1 MHVSYFHG
9 TKGDYVQ
16 VVSHKDQDQKLKA
29 LGFVRSVDDL
39 PDGNS
44 PADEQV
50 ETQVS
55 GPKQIDVRS
64 AVRGCIDKDEVEA
77 LILSTIGVD
86 IDKRGSLDTVKEKA
100 IAAIE
105 AHSSES

>member
-29 LGFVRSVDDL
+29 IGFVRSFDDL

-44 PADEQV
+44 AADEQI
-50 ETQVS
+50 EAKVS
-55 GPKQIDVRS
+55 GPQQIDVS
-64 AVRGCIDKDEVEA
+64 AAVRECIDKEEVEA

-100 IAAIE
+100 LAAIE
-105 AHSSES
+105 AHASER